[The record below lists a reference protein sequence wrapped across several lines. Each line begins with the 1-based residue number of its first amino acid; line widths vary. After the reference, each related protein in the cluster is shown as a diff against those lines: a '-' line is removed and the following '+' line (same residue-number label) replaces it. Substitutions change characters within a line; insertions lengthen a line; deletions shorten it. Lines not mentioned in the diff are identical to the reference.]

1 MTPVRQ
7 EAFAGRDAL
16 RRYTYVPALRIGN
29 LVWLSGTT
37 ATDDNNN
44 VVGNDIVEQTRYIFQ
59 RFEKLLNE
67 LGGTCQDIVE
77 TTDYF
82 ITTDKYRD
90 TAAVRKE
97 IFGDRKPTSTGV
109 MVAGLLRPGA
119 LIEISATALIPD
131 KTD

>member
-1 MTPVRQ
+1 MTPNRQ
-7 EAFAGRDAL
+7 EAFAGREHL
-16 RRYTYVPALRIGN
+16 RRYTYVPALRMGN
-29 LVWLSGTT
+29 MIWISGTT
-37 ATDDNNN
+37 ATDDQNN
-44 VVGNDIVEQTRYIFQ
+44 VVGSDIVEQTRYIFQ
-59 RFEKLLNE
+59 RFEELLNE

-82 ITTDKYRD
+82 ITTDRYKD

-119 LIEISATALIPD
+119 LIEISATALLPD
-131 KTD
+131 KT

>member
-1 MTPVRQ
+1 MAPSRQ
-7 EAFAGRDAL
+7 EAFGGREAL

-29 LVWLSGTT
+29 LVWISGTT

-59 RFEKLLNE
+59 RFEMLLNE
-67 LGGTCQDIVE
+67 LGGSCQDIVE

-82 ITTDKYRD
+82 ITTDKYRE

-97 IFGDRKPTSTGV
+97 VFGDRKPTSTGV

-131 KTD
+131 TTD